1 MTAVGPF
8 DTATHEKHAFAMRL
22 HPGRADDYRRRH
34 DALWP
39 ELARLLREAGVADY
53 SIHLDLASHT
63 LFAVL
68 WRRRDHAMASLPDH
82 PVMRR
87 WWAHMAD
94 LMETEPSGAPAV
106 LPLEPLFHLP

>member
-53 SIHLDLASHT
+53 SIHLDPASHT

-68 WRRRDHAMASLPDH
+68 WRRRDHAMASLHDH

-94 LMETEPSGAPAV
+94 LMETEPSGAPTV